1 MSETGELPCVYCGAE
16 PPPVDEHGRRSC
28 CEAGRDAD
36 QAGMTIDAMAAALNF
51 YADPANFHGEIIM
64 GALRHASPIAL
75 DGGRRAADVLTA
87 EHRLN
92 AWVEARRSIA
102 PMPFGDIPF

>member
-1 MSETGELPCVYCGAE
+1 MSETGELPCVYCGAD

-28 CEAGRDAD
+28 CEAGRDVDEAS
-36 QAGMTIDAMAAALNF
+36 MTIDAMAAALNF
-51 YADPANFHGEIIM
+51 YADPASFHGEIIM

-87 EHRLN
+87 EHRTDP
-92 AWVEARRSIA
+92 AVVERRGRA
-102 PMPFGDIPF
+102 PMPLGEIPF